1 MPAAPRPCRARPV
14 PVSRRSRRPRR
25 RRRRPRR
32 PRRLPRTAFP
42 RTMVVTR
49 MPTTTAVRTTATA
62 ASEPMRRRLVKV
74 SVVVGVAAVAVAWG
88 AGATSGGASSGH
100 RPASAAVAWLHPAA
114 PPAGWKVAA
123 IPSGA
128 TLAYP
133 PGWRSVKT
141 DPGTASVALLG
152 GGDRFDGFLNATPKS
167 GTETAANWSRFRPD
181 HNRGEGN
188 RDVRLLASAHNLSFR
203 SGRGSCVIDT
213 YTTSKTTFRE
223 IACLVSGPHSTAVVV
238 AAAPNAGWEHH
249 AATLE
254 QAISSFI
261 P

>member
-1 MPAAPRPCRARPV
+1 
-14 PVSRRSRRPRR
+14 
-25 RRRRPRR
+25 
-32 PRRLPRTAFP
+32 
-42 RTMVVTR
+42 MVVTG
-49 MPTTTAVRTTATA
+49 MLITTAGRTTATA
-62 ASEPMRRRLVKV
+62 VSEPVRRPLVKV
-74 SVVVGVAAVAVAWG
+74 SVVVGVVAVAVVLVVG
-88 AGATSGGASSGH
+88 VTSGGGHAGH
-100 RPASAAVAWLHPAA
+100 RPASAPFAWLRPAA
-114 PPAGWKVAA
+114 PPAGWKTTA

-128 TLAYP
+128 RLAYP

-152 GGDRFDGFLNATPKS
+152 GGERFEGFLNATPKG
-167 GTETAANWSRFRPD
+167 GTETASNWSRFRPD

-188 RDVRLLASAHNLSFR
+188 RNVRVLAAAQNLTFR

-238 AAAPNAGWEHH
+238 AAAPNTDWEHH
-249 AATLE
+249 AATLK
-254 QAISSFI
+254 QAVSSFI